1 MQPNALPAPPESLV
15 VYLNLEVLASTS
27 YSESTIIE
35 RGEDTHDSL
44 RERSGNL
51 YITASLSPAVS
62 VQT

>member
-15 VYLNLEVLASTS
+15 VYLNLEVLVSTS
-27 YSESTIIE
+27 YSESTTIE
-35 RGEDTHDSL
+35 RGEDTHDPP